1 MSDLDILRQ
10 NVEDLVCDPPVR
22 GTMEYAQMVLI
33 NALEAGLTK
42 TREVLD
48 FYAAGRMELEIELK
62 ALKNTPC
69 WRTDDGYRFY
79 WVDGQWVD
87 NASLFHS
94 EAIDMT
100 AGFDSRC
107 PRDSQWNPLSGGL
120 EGEGN
125 D

>member
-1 MSDLDILRQ
+1 MDDLDTLRQ
-10 NVEDLVCDPPVR
+10 NVEDLVCDPPKP

-48 FYAAGRMELEIELK
+48 FYATGRMEVELELK
-62 ALKNTPC
+62 ALKNAPC
-69 WRTDDGYRFY
+69 WLTDDGYRFY
-79 WVDGQWVD
+79 YISGQWVD
-87 NASLFHS
+87 NADP

>member
-48 FYAAGRMELEIELK
+48 FYATGRMELELELK
-62 ALKNTPC
+62 ALKKIPC
-69 WRTDDGYRFY
+69 WLTDDGYRFY

-87 NASLFHS
+87 YT
-94 EAIDMT
+94 EPDGVDMDG
-100 AGFDSRC
+100 GFDSRC